1 MSLPAITFLLY
12 VIARPSQGGR
22 GNLSVPIRTYDYAEI
37 ASSLRFHIINDTVSL
52 RTNEHAEIATLR
64 SQ

>member
-37 ASSLRFHIINDTVSL
+37 AEPAPSASEESPFSLHSS
-52 RTNEHAEIATLR
+52 
-64 SQ
+64 Q